1 MATDQLGSCRP
12 AKARALIFPFSC
24 MFSPWLCAQLG
35 AREHYAVP
43 RALNQSDKLEAL
55 FTDAWVNP
63 GSAWGALNHN
73 LRTRFHP
80 DLAAASV
87 TSWNASLLAFEL
99 TARTKKQSGWP
110 LIMKR
115 NRWFQQRVVNALS
128 SLPIKTSSSP
138 VLFAYSYAAL
148 EMLRFAR
155 KKGWRTVLGQIDPGP
170 VEERLVGK
178 LHQQNAG
185 TTSQWAPAPEEYWRL
200 WREECALADH
210 IVVNSEWSRAALIE
224 EGMTGEKITVI
235 PLAFDQPAEAAG
247 FKRSYPTAFTKERPL
262 RVLFLGQV
270 NLRKGMA
277 EVMEAMRRL
286 QDSPIEFWIVG
297 PAQMEIPRDLR
308 NHPRARWTGAVP
320 RDDAA
325 NYYRQADVF
334 LFPTHSDGFGLTQL
348 EAQAWK
354 LPIIA
359 SRFCGEVVED
369 GRNGWLLPEVSVEAI
384 STRLAECARRSE
396 LLVAAAAESAVAP
409 QFTLE
414 SVGASFSR
422 IMNADVAREKN

>member
-1 MATDQLGSCRP
+1 MPRIYLDANATTP
-12 AKARALIFPFSC
+12 
-24 MFSPWLCAQLG
+24 
-35 AREHYAVP
+35 
-43 RALNQSDKLEAL
+43 
-55 FTDAWVNP
+55 
-63 GSAWGALNHN
+63 
-73 LRTRFHP
+73 
-80 DLAAASV
+80 
-87 TSWNASLLAFEL
+87 LL
-99 TARTKKQSGWP
+99 P
-110 LIMKR
+110 
-115 NRWFQQRVVNALS
+115 
-128 SLPIKTSSSP
+128 
-138 VLFAYSYAAL
+138 
-148 EMLRFAR
+148 
-155 KKGWRTVLGQIDPGP
+155 
-170 VEERLVGK
+170 
-178 LHQQNAG
+178 
-185 TTSQWAPAPEEYWRL
+185 
-200 WREECALADH
+200 
-210 IVVNSEWSRAALIE
+210 
-224 EGMTGEKITVI
+224 
-235 PLAFDQPAEAAG
+235 
-247 FKRSYPTAFTKERPL
+247 
-262 RVLFLGQV
+262 
-270 NLRKGMA
+270 